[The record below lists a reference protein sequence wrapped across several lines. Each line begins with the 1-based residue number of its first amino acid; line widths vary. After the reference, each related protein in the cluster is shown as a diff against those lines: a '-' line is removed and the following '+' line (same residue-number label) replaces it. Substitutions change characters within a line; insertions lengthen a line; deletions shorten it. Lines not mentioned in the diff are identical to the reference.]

1 MALKLFRA
9 IARALALAMLAV
21 HTGIATAQPYP
32 NKPIRIIIG
41 FAPGGGADI
50 NARLLAPKLGEMLG
64 QPVIIENRQGA
75 GANIAHELVAKA
87 APDGYTLLLTTPSV
101 TTGMALYKKLPFD
114 TLRDLTAVSMFSTGP
129 LVLVVNDAVPA
140 KTLQELVALAL
151 AKPGSLTFG
160 SAGTGTGQHL
170 GGEIFKLRTKTGL
183 LHVPYKGT
191 GPALTAVLAG
201 EVHMSFTTIQAATP
215 HIKGGRLRALATAG
229 TKRSDLMPDV
239 PTMTEA
245 GVRGVVAEIWYGV
258 LAPAATPREIV
269 NLLSQHIIKIA
280 NLPDIRQRILEQ
292 GAEPVGNTAD
302 AFGKILRDEVAQ
314 WTEVVRASG
323 IQVE

>member
-1 MALKLFRA
+1 MPMIRRRSIAVGIAL
-9 IARALALAMLAV
+9 IALITHAALALA
-21 HTGIATAQPYP
+21 QSYP
-32 NKPIRIIIG
+32 ARTIRIVIG

-50 NARLLAPKLGEMLG
+50 NARLLAPKLAEMLG
-64 QPVIIENRQGA
+64 QPVVIDNRPGA

-129 LVLVVNDAVPA
+129 LLLVVHDSVPA
-140 KTLQELVALAL
+140 KNLQELIALAQE
-151 AKPGSLTFG
+151 KPGFLTFG

-170 GGEIFKLRTKTGL
+170 GGEIFKLRTKTDL

-191 GPALTAVLAG
+191 GPALAAVLGG
-201 EVHMSFTTIQAATP
+201 EVHMSFTTIQAASP
-215 HIKGGRLRALATAG
+215 HIKGGRLRALASAG
-229 TKRSDLMPDV
+229 AKRSDLMPEV

-258 LAPAATPREIV
+258 LAPAATPRDIV
-269 NLLSQHIIKIA
+269 NTLSQAIIKIA
-280 NLPDIRQRILEQ
+280 HLPEIRQRILEQ
-292 GAEPVGNTAD
+292 GAEPVGNTAA
-302 AFGKILRDEVAQ
+302 AFDKILRDEVAQ

>member
-1 MALKLFRA
+1 MRLILAALVFVSMIGA
-9 IARALALAMLAV
+9 ALGQ
-21 HTGIATAQPYP
+21 TYP
-32 NKPIRIIIG
+32 SKPIRIIIG

-50 NARLLAPKLGEMLG
+50 NARLLAPKLSEMLG

-87 APDGYTLLLTTPSV
+87 VPDGYTLLLTTPSV

-129 LVLVVNDAVPA
+129 LVLVVNDGVPA
-140 KTLQELVALAL
+140 KTIQELIALAH
-151 AKPGSLTFG
+151 AKPGSLTFA

-170 GGEIFKLRTKTGL
+170 GGEIFKLRTKSEL

-191 GPALTAVLAG
+191 GPALTALLGG
-201 EVHMSFTTIQAATP
+201 EVHMSFTTIQAASP

-258 LAPAATPREIV
+258 LAPSATPREIV
-269 NLLSQHIIKIA
+269 NLLSQSIMKVA
-280 NLPDIRQRILEQ
+280 SMSDIRQRILEQ

-323 IQVE
+323 IQLE

>member
-1 MALKLFRA
+1 MALNLFRFFA
-9 IARALALAMLAV
+9 MVFVVALATHA
-21 HTGIATAQPYP
+21 GITNAQPYP

-50 NARLLAPKLGEMLG
+50 NARLLAPKLNEMLG

-140 KTLQELVALAL
+140 KTLQELIALAL

-170 GGEIFKLRTKTGL
+170 GGEIFKLRTKTDL

-215 HIKGGRLRALATAG
+215 HIKSGRLRALATAG

-239 PTMTEA
+239 PIMTEA

-269 NLLSQHIIKIA
+269 NLLSQSIIKIA
-280 NLPDIRQRILEQ
+280 NLPEIRQRILEQ
-292 GAEPVGNTAD
+292 GAEPVGNSAE

-323 IQVE
+323 IQLE

>member
-1 MALKLFRA
+1 MRMIPRMA
-9 IARALALAMLAV
+9 IAVYIAMIALVV
-21 HTGIATAQPYP
+21 HMGAAFAQVYP
-32 NKPIRIIIG
+32 SRPIRIIIG

-50 NARLLAPKLGEMLG
+50 NARLLAPKLAEMLG
-64 QPVIIENRQGA
+64 QPVVIENRQGA

-101 TTGMALYKKLPFD
+101 TTGMALYKKLPFN

-129 LVLVVNDAVPA
+129 LVLVVHDSVPA
-140 KTLQELVALAL
+140 KTLQELVDLARG
-151 AKPGSLTFG
+151 KPGALTFG

-170 GGEIFKLRTKTGL
+170 GGEIFKLRTKTDM
-183 LHVPYKGT
+183 LHIPYKGT

-201 EVHMSFTTIQAATP
+201 EVSMSFTTIQAALP

-229 TKRSDLMPDV
+229 AKRSELMPDV
-239 PTMTEA
+239 PTMSEA
-245 GVRGVVAEIWYGV
+245 GVHGVVTEIWYGV

-269 NLLSQHIIKIA
+269 NLLSNAIIKIA
-280 NLPDIRQRILEQ
+280 NMPEIRQRILEQ
-292 GAEPVGNTAD
+292 GAEPVGNTAE
-302 AFGKILRDEVAQ
+302 AFGKMLRDEVAQ
-314 WTEVVRASG
+314 WIEVVRASG

>member
-1 MALKLFRA
+1 MALKLFRS
-9 IARALALAMLAV
+9 IARALALAALAV
-21 HTGIATAQPYP
+21 HTGVATAQPYP

-50 NARLLAPKLGEMLG
+50 NARLLGPKLGEMLG

-87 APDGYTLLLTTPSV
+87 ASDGYTLLLTTPSV
-101 TTGMALYKKLPFD
+101 TTSMALYKKLPFD

-140 KTLQELVALAL
+140 KSLQELIALAL

-170 GGEIFKLRTKTGL
+170 GGEIFKLRTKTDL

-201 EVHMSFTTIQAATP
+201 EVQMSFTTIQAATP

-229 TKRSDLMPDV
+229 TKRSDLMPNV

-280 NLPDIRQRILEQ
+280 NLPEIRQRILEQ
-292 GAEPVGNTAD
+292 GAEPVGNSAE

-323 IQVE
+323 IQLE

>member
-1 MALKLFRA
+1 MHMILAV
-9 IARALALAMLAV
+9 LALVSMM
-21 HTGIATAQPYP
+21 GTALGQTYP
-32 NKPIRIIIG
+32 SKPIRIIIG

-50 NARLLAPKLGEMLG
+50 NARLLAPKLSEMLG

-129 LVLVVNDAVPA
+129 LVLVVHDAVPA
-140 KTLQELVALAL
+140 RTIQELVALTH
-151 AKPGSLTFG
+151 AKPGSLTFA
-160 SAGTGTGQHL
+160 SAGAGTGQHL
-170 GGEIFKLRTKTGL
+170 GGEIFKLRTKSDM

-191 GPALTAVLAG
+191 GPALAAVLGG
-201 EVHMSFTTIQAATP
+201 EVQMSFTTIQAASP

-258 LAPAATPREIV
+258 LAPSATPREIV
-269 NLLSQHIIKIA
+269 NLLSQSIIKVA

-302 AFGKILRDEVAQ
+302 AFGKIIRDEVAQ

-323 IQVE
+323 IQLE

>member
-1 MALKLFRA
+1 MAWTL
-9 IARALALAMLAV
+9 ARSFATMLALALYAS
-21 HTGIATAQPYP
+21 IATAQPYP

-101 TTGMALYKKLPFD
+101 TTSMALYKKLPFD

-140 KTLQELVALAL
+140 KTLQELITLAL

-170 GGEIFKLRTKTGL
+170 GGEIFKLRTKTDL

-229 TKRSDLMPDV
+229 SKRSDLMADV
-239 PTMTEA
+239 PIMTEA

-269 NLLSQHIIKIA
+269 NMLSQAIVKIA
-280 NLPDIRQRILEQ
+280 QLPEIRQRILEQ

-302 AFGKILRDEVAQ
+302 AFGKIIRDEVAQ

-323 IQVE
+323 IQLE

>member
-1 MALKLFRA
+1 MPMIHSACLYMAL
-9 IARALALAMLAV
+9 IALVVQAGAAL
-21 HTGIATAQPYP
+21 AQPYP
-32 NKPIRIIIG
+32 SRPIRIIIG

-50 NARLLAPKLGEMLG
+50 NARLLAPKLAEMLG
-64 QPVIIENRQGA
+64 QPVVVENRPGA

-129 LVLVVNDAVPA
+129 LVLVVHDAVPA
-140 KTLQELVALAL
+140 KNLQELIDLARR
-151 AKPGSLTFG
+151 KPGALTFG

-170 GGEIFKLRTKTGL
+170 GGEIFKLRTKTDL

-201 EVHMSFTTIQAATP
+201 EVNMSFTTIQATLP
-215 HIKGGRLRALATAG
+215 HIKGGRLRALASAG
-229 TKRSDLMPDV
+229 AKRSELMPDV
-239 PTMTEA
+239 PTMAEA
-245 GVRGVVAEIWYGV
+245 GVHGVVTEIWYGV

-269 NLLSQHIIKIA
+269 NLLSNAIIKTA
-280 NLPDIRQRILEQ
+280 NMPEIRQRILEQ
-292 GAEPVGNTAD
+292 GAEPVGNTAE

>member
-1 MALKLFRA
+1 MGMILRGSIAACMTMIALV
-9 IARALALAMLAV
+9 V
-21 HTGIATAQPYP
+21 HAGAAFAQVYP
-32 NKPIRIIIG
+32 SRPIRIIIG

-50 NARLLAPKLGEMLG
+50 NARLLAPKLTEMLG
-64 QPVIIENRQGA
+64 QPVVIENRQGA

-114 TLRDLTAVSMFSTGP
+114 ALRDLTAVSMFSTGP
-129 LVLVVNDAVPA
+129 LVLVVHDSVPA
-140 KTLQELVALAL
+140 KTLQELVDLARGKPGALA
-151 AKPGSLTFG
+151 FG

-170 GGEIFKLRTKTGL
+170 GGEIFKLRTKTDM

-201 EVHMSFTTIQAATP
+201 EVSMSFTTIQAALP
-215 HIKGGRLRALATAG
+215 HITGGRLRALATAG
-229 TKRSDLMPDV
+229 AKRSELMPDV
-239 PTMTEA
+239 PTMSEA
-245 GVRGVVAEIWYGV
+245 GVHGVVTEIWYGV

-269 NLLSQHIIKIA
+269 NLLSNAIIKIA
-280 NLPDIRQRILEQ
+280 NMPEIRQRILEQ
-292 GAEPVGNTAD
+292 GAEPVGNTAG

-314 WTEVVRASG
+314 WIEVVRASG

>member
-1 MALKLFRA
+1 MPTLRGACLY
-9 IARALALAMLAV
+9 LAL
-21 HTGIATAQPYP
+21 IALVAQAGAALAQPYP
-32 NKPIRIIIG
+32 SKPIRIIIG

-50 NARLLAPKLGEMLG
+50 NARLLAPKLTEMLG
-64 QPVIIENRQGA
+64 QPVVIENRQGA

-101 TTGMALYKKLPFD
+101 TTGMALYRKLPFD

-129 LVLVVNDAVPA
+129 LVLVIHDAVPA
-140 KTLQELVALAL
+140 KTLQELIDLARR
-151 AKPGSLTFG
+151 KPDSLTFG

-170 GGEIFKLRTKTGL
+170 GGEIFKLRTKTDL

-201 EVHMSFTTIQAATP
+201 EVNMSFTTIQAASP
-215 HIKGGRLRALATAG
+215 HIKGGRLRALASAG
-229 TKRSDLMPDV
+229 AKRSELMPDV
-239 PTMTEA
+239 PTMAEA
-245 GVRGVVAEIWYGV
+245 GVHGVVTEIWYGV

-269 NLLSQHIIKIA
+269 NLLSNAIIKTA
-280 NLPDIRQRILEQ
+280 NMPEIRQRILEQ
-292 GAEPVGNTAD
+292 GAEPVGNTAE

-323 IQVE
+323 IQLE